1 MRMAPARLRARRA
14 AFRPAIAA
22 VAAALL
28 LAGLGSL
35 PGPAPARAASAEAL
49 AMTLTPWEGF
59 VGVGGEQFGPVANP
73 AGLAWLGEHALQAQY
88 VSTAGEPAGAG
99 ARAVVYLEPDTGLG
113 AGQLAYL
120 SAGDDDGG
128 LRQYVYSAA
137 WRRSDAAF
145 GFSVRHV
152 TLDNVEP
159 ADAGVSQPVS
169 GAAWVL
175 DVGYRGQWARWLGV
189 GVLARHALV
198 SGDDEV
204 RAAMPVEVAV
214 GVAVE
219 LGLGLTAAA
228 DYIVPGVGN
237 WEEAGWRYGLEGR
250 FGRVLARLGQRVY
263 PAGTVIS
270 YAGLGYL
277 LESLRLD
284 AAVSESGGR
293 RLLSL
298 GLSLYF

>member
-1 MRMAPARLRARRA
+1 
-14 AFRPAIAA
+14 
-22 VAAALL
+22 
-28 LAGLGSL
+28 
-35 PGPAPARAASAEAL
+35 
-49 AMTLTPWEGF
+49 
-59 VGVGGEQFGPVANP
+59 
-73 AGLAWLGEHALQAQY
+73 
-88 VSTAGEPAGAG
+88 
-99 ARAVVYLEPDTGLG
+99 
-113 AGQLAYL
+113 
-120 SAGDDDGG
+120 
-128 LRQYVYSAA
+128 
-137 WRRSDAAF
+137 
-145 GFSVRHV
+145 
-152 TLDNVEP
+152 
-159 ADAGVSQPVS
+159 
-169 GAAWVL
+169 
-175 DVGYRGQWARWLGV
+175 
-189 GVLARHALV
+189 
-198 SGDDEV
+198 
-204 RAAMPVEVAV
+204 MPVEVAV

-263 PAGTVIS
+263 PAGTVVS